1 VLILL
6 FSLLFNCKLS
16 AVDFFMTSQI
26 QIKKC
31 TALADFHRCVELQQ
45 RIWGESNLETEP
57 CVTFVVA
64 NQTGGQVL
72 GAFDGDK
79 MIGFTMALV
88 GVRNK
93 VAYLHSHMT
102 GVLTEYRDRK
112 VGRSLKLF
120 QREEALSRD
129 IRLIEWT
136 FDPLE
141 TRNAHFNLNR
151 LGAIVRT
158 YIPNFY
164 GITSSPLH
172 RGLPT
177 DRLLAE
183 WRLDSARVIA
193 AINDLA
199 PEPSEAPTA
208 IHVPALVGAGFVY
221 PELRR
226 ARPASGTETTPAPNT
241 PVMPISGSAPP
252 PPSLVA
258 PASSRQAK
266 SEAQSASAS
275 SSDASVS
282 PTIAIQSKIRFEFQ
296 HWFSKNY
303 AATSVRFTST
313 GADYL
318 LHPWSDF

>member
-1 VLILL
+1 
-6 FSLLFNCKLS
+6 
-16 AVDFFMTSQI
+16 MTSQL
-26 QIKKC
+26 QIRKC
-31 TALADFHRCVELQQ
+31 IDLTDFHRCVEIQKQ
-45 RIWGESNLETEP
+45 VWGESDLETEP
-57 CVTFVVA
+57 YVTFVVA

-72 GAFDGDK
+72 GAFDAGT

-93 VAYLHSHMT
+93 VPYLHSHMT
-102 GVLTEYRDRK
+102 GVLPAYRDRK

-164 GITSSPLH
+164 GVTTSPLH

-183 WRLDSARVIA
+183 WHLDSPRVIA
-193 AINDLA
+193 AINDLS
-199 PEPSEAPTA
+199 PEPPDAPA
-208 IHVPALVGAGFVY
+208 IIHVP
-221 PELRR
+221 P
-226 ARPASGTETTPAPNT
+226 
-241 PVMPISGSAPP
+241 
-252 PPSLVA
+252 VA
-258 PASSRQAK
+258 PASSGQAQ
-266 SEAQSASAS
+266 SESASALPAS
-275 SSDASVS
+275 SSESFTS
-282 PTIAIQSKIRFEFQ
+282 LTSIQSSIRSQFQ
-296 HWFSKNY
+296 SWFSKNY
-303 AATSVRFTST
+303 AATSVRFTPT

>member
-1 VLILL
+1 V
-6 FSLLFNCKLS
+6 
-16 AVDFFMTSQI
+16 TSTI
-26 QIKKC
+26 QIRRC
-31 TALADFHRCVELQQ
+31 TTLPEFHRCVELQKAV
-45 RIWGESNLETEP
+45 WGESDLETEP
-57 CVTFVVA
+57 YVTFVVA
-64 NQTGGQVL
+64 NHTGGQVL
-72 GAFDGDK
+72 GAFDGDN
-79 MIGFTMALV
+79 MIGFTMALA

-93 VAYLHSHMT
+93 IPYLHSHMT
-102 GVLTEYRDRK
+102 GVLAEYRDRK

-164 GITSSPLH
+164 GVTSSPLH
-172 RGLPT
+172 RGIPT
-177 DRLLAE
+177 DRLLCE
-183 WRLDSARVIA
+183 WHLDSPRVIA

-199 PEPSEAPTA
+199 TEPPETPAI
-208 IHVPALVGAGFVY
+208 IHVPKLD
-221 PELRR
+221 PE
-226 ARPASGTETTPAPNT
+226 ST
-241 PVMPISGSAPP
+241 V
-252 PPSLVA
+252 
-258 PASSRQAK
+258 
-266 SEAQSASAS
+266 
-275 SSDASVS
+275 
-282 PTIAIQSKIRFEFQ
+282 AIQSRIRSEFQ

-303 AATSVRFTST
+303 AATSVRFTSD

>member
-1 VLILL
+1 M
-6 FSLLFNCKLS
+6 SS
-16 AVDFFMTSQI
+16 SI
-26 QIKKC
+26 QIRRC
-31 TALADFHRCVELQQ
+31 TSLEDFHRCVELQQ
-45 RIWGESNLETEP
+45 RIWGESDLETEP
-57 CVTFVVA
+57 YVTFVVA

-72 GAFDGDK
+72 GAFDAGQ
-79 MIGFTMALV
+79 MIGFTMSVV
-88 GVRNK
+88 GYRNNT
-93 VAYLHSHMT
+93 VYLHSHMT
-102 GVLTEYRDRK
+102 GVLAEYRDRK

-172 RGLPT
+172 RGIPT

-183 WRLDSARVIA
+183 WHLDSPRVIA
-193 AINDLA
+193 AINDLS
-199 PEPSEAPTA
+199 PEPTDTPAV
-208 IHVPALVGAGFVY
+208 IHVPAV
-221 PELRR
+221 P
-226 ARPASGTETTPAPNT
+226 GT
-241 PVMPISGSAPP
+241 
-252 PPSLVA
+252 PSS
-258 PASSRQAK
+258 P
-266 SEAQSASAS
+266 SAS
-275 SSDASVS
+275 DAQGA
-282 PTIAIQSKIRFEFQ
+282 IAMQSKIRSEFQ
-296 HWFSKNY
+296 RWLSKNY
-303 AATSVRFTST
+303 AATSVRFTPD